1 MSDASPTVFNGRY
14 VLQRPLARGGMA
26 DVFLAYDELLDR
38 PIAVKVLFPEFASD
52 PAFVERFR
60 REAQAAANLNHPNI
74 VGIYDWGQQNGT
86 YFIVME
92 YIEGR
97 SLAEI
102 IRSEGAL
109 DPERA
114 VEITADVAAA
124 LAFAHRNG
132 LVHRD
137 VKPGN
142 VLVTPSGQVKVADF
156 GIATAANAGDPNLT
170 KTGLVMGTATYFSP
184 EQAQGKGVDPRSDL
198 YSLGVVLYEMLAGE
212 PPFKG
217 ENPVAIAYQHV
228 QEPPPGLRARGVP
241 INAPLEAITFKLL
254 AKNPAHRYPTAEDLR
269 ADLRRWRE
277 GMHRLAQPGAAAGAA
292 AAAAAAVGAPVDATR
307 SMPATAAVPRQS
319 APPLPPTAAAPART
333 NAARTGTFAVLIVL
347 VLIVLAA
354 IFLLLFTGDSGDG
367 GPANSGRVDVVSY
380 IDKPAAEAQAALKAL
395 GLVPVVVEEENVD
408 KEPGIVFRQDPV
420 GQKVEVGSKVTLTVS
435 KGKTSVAIPS
445 VIGSS
450 IDEAEA
456 RLVNE
461 FKLVV
466 TKVPDT
472 KSTRPEGEVT
482 KQDPA
487 PGTKLAPGQGI
498 TLTFSQPDNVPVVDV
513 TGQSAAVAT
522 ANLTAKGF
530 EVAAI
535 EEASDTVESGKVIR
549 TDPVANTPVRPR
561 SKVTIVVS
569 SGVPKVAVPD
579 VVGLLTD
586 AARQTIEREGLKI
599 DVRFTAVPAG
609 SPNVG
614 RVMSQNPLGNV
625 QVAKGTTVVVTV
637 GQSSG
642 SPATTTTAG
651 GGTGTTAPPTT
662 AAPTTTTR
670 P

>member
-74 VGIYDWGQQNGT
+74 VGIYDWGQENGT

-102 IRSEGAL
+102 IRSDGAL

-124 LAFAHRNG
+124 LAFAHRSG

-137 VKPGN
+137 IKPGN
-142 VLVTPSGQVKVADF
+142 VLVTPAGQVKVADF

-277 GMHRLAQPGAAAGAA
+277 GMHRLAQPGVAAGAA
-292 AAAAAAVGAPVDATR
+292 AAAAAAGVPVDATR
-307 SMPATAAVPRQS
+307 SMPATGAVPPQS
-319 APPLPPTAAAPART
+319 LPPLAPATAAPPPGRS

-367 GPANSGRVDVVSY
+367 GPSNGGRVDVVSY

-395 GLVPVVVEEENVD
+395 GLVPVVIEEENVD
-408 KEPGIVFRQDPV
+408 KQPGIVFRQDPV

-445 VIGSS
+445 VIGSP

-466 TKVPDT
+466 TKVPDP

-535 EEASDTVESGKVIR
+535 EEASDTVEAGKVIR
-549 TDPVANTPVRPR
+549 TDPVANTPVKPR

-599 DVRFTAVPAG
+599 DVRFTTVPAG

-625 QVAKGTTVVVTV
+625 QVGKGTTVVVSV
-637 GQSSG
+637 GVAG
-642 SPATTTTAG
+642 TSPTTAPP
-651 GGTGTTAPPTT
+651 TTAPPTT
-662 AAPTTTTR
+662 AAPTTTR
-670 P
+670 